1 MPILD
6 LIRLLNFQFK
16 LFLQN
21 VNKNTKSQFKFKK

>member
-16 LFLQN
+16 LFSKN